1 MICRSVRRSDLFM
14 SCINVGSQLLGTVLH
29 FAIQNADERNY
40 GLCTT
45 RIQKKPQFIAG
56 ATISFKFECLH

>member
-45 RIQKKPQFIAG
+45 RIQKKP
-56 ATISFKFECLH
+56 